1 MMLQTFMQ
9 NWLALAENDITAEKS
24 FVNKARAYGVDF
36 NEKYVAIVVEGEK
49 QQLPDERLAFEL
61 DYLRR
66 VYVVQ
71 AGKVEDFLP
80 RLPKRALAGVGMAHH
95 DIYES
100 VKEGIFALAMT
111 HPMVDEMRT
120 QYYEHMMDLAIII
133 DAGVTYPETEQLIH
147 DYLDDEVMLTLW
159 LYATFG
165 QSMCALSDAL
175 HVHRRTIQY
184 RLDKITTVTGLNPRV
199 TSEACTLLLAY
210 VRRRTSVIV
219 PALIEQLSRVMMQG
233 ERRQIVN
240 S

>member
-1 MMLQTFMQ
+1 MLQTFMQ
-9 NWLALAENDITAEKS
+9 NWLALPENDIIADKS
-24 FVNKARAYGVDF
+24 FMNKARAYGVDF
-36 NEKYVAIVVEGEK
+36 NAKYAAVVVEGDK

-66 VYVVQ
+66 VYVLQ
-71 AGKVEDFLP
+71 ANEIEQFLP
-80 RLPKRALAGVGMAHH
+80 RLPKRALAGVGMPHR
-95 DIYES
+95 DVQES

-120 QYYEHMMDLAIII
+120 MYYENMMDLAIII
-133 DAGVTYPETEQLIH
+133 DAGVAYPETEQLIH
-147 DYLDDEVMLTLW
+147 DHLDDEVMLTLW

-165 QSMCALSDAL
+165 QSMCALSDEL

-219 PALIEQLSRVMMQG
+219 PALVEQLERIMMQAD
-233 ERRQIVN
+233 RRQIVN

>member
-1 MMLQTFMQ
+1 MLQIFMQ
-9 NWLALAENDITAEKS
+9 NWLALPENDIIADKS

-36 NEKYVAIVVEGEK
+36 GEKYVAVVVEGDK

-66 VYVVQ
+66 VYMLPADEVD
-71 AGKVEDFLP
+71 DFLP
-80 RLPKRALAGVGMAHH
+80 RLPKRALAGVGMPH
-95 DIYES
+95 DDIKES

-111 HPMVDEMRT
+111 HPMIDEMRT
-120 QYYEHMMDLAIII
+120 LYYEHMMDLATII
-133 DAGVTYPETEQLIH
+133 DAGVIYPETEQLIH
-147 DYLDDEVMLTLW
+147 DHLDDEVMLTLW

-184 RLDKITTVTGLNPRV
+184 RLDKITTVTGLNPRI

-219 PALIEQLSRVMMQG
+219 PALIEQLDRVMMQS
-233 ERRQIVN
+233 ERRQVVN

>member
-1 MMLQTFMQ
+1 
-9 NWLALAENDITAEKS
+9 
-24 FVNKARAYGVDF
+24 
-36 NEKYVAIVVEGEK
+36 
-49 QQLPDERLAFEL
+49 
-61 DYLRR
+61 
-66 VYVVQ
+66 
-71 AGKVEDFLP
+71 
-80 RLPKRALAGVGMAHH
+80 
-95 DIYES
+95 
-100 VKEGIFALAMT
+100 MT

-120 QYYEHMMDLAIII
+120 MYYENMMDLAIII
-133 DAGVTYPETEQLIH
+133 DAGDAYPETEQLIH
-147 DYLDDEVMLTLW
+147 DHLDDEVMLTLW

-219 PALIEQLSRVMMQG
+219 PALVEQLERIMMQAD
-233 ERRQIVN
+233 RRQIVN

>member
-1 MMLQTFMQ
+1 MLQTFMQ
-9 NWLALAENDITAEKS
+9 NWLALSENDIIADKS
-24 FVNKARAYGVDF
+24 FMSKARAYGVDF
-36 NEKYVAIVVEGEK
+36 NAKYAAVVVEGDK

-66 VYVVQ
+66 VYVLQ
-71 AGKVEDFLP
+71 ANEIEQFLP
-80 RLPKRALAGVGMAHH
+80 RLPKRALAGVGMPHH
-95 DIYES
+95 DVQES

-120 QYYEHMMDLAIII
+120 MYYENMMDLAIII
-133 DAGVTYPETEQLIH
+133 DAGVAYPETEQLIH
-147 DYLDDEVMLTLW
+147 DHLDDEVMLTLW

-219 PALIEQLSRVMMQG
+219 PALVEQLERVMMQAD
-233 ERRQIVN
+233 RRQIVN

>member
-1 MMLQTFMQ
+1 MLQTFMQ
-9 NWLALAENDITAEKS
+9 NWLALPENDIIADKS
-24 FVNKARAYGVDF
+24 FMNKARAYGVDF
-36 NEKYVAIVVEGEK
+36 NAKYAAVVVEGDK

-66 VYVVQ
+66 VYVLQ
-71 AGKVEDFLP
+71 ANEIEQFLP
-80 RLPKRALAGVGMAHH
+80 RLPKRALAGVGMPHR
-95 DIYES
+95 DVQES

-120 QYYEHMMDLAIII
+120 MYYENMMDLAIII
-133 DAGVTYPETEQLIH
+133 DAGVAYPETEQLIH
-147 DYLDDEVMLTLW
+147 DHLDDEVMLTLW
-159 LYATFG
+159 LYATFR
-165 QSMCALSDAL
+165 QSMCALSDEL

-219 PALIEQLSRVMMQG
+219 PALVEQLERVMMQAD
-233 ERRQIVN
+233 RRQIVN

>member
-1 MMLQTFMQ
+1 MLQTFMQ
-9 NWLALAENDITAEKS
+9 NWLALPENDIIADKS

-36 NEKYVAIVVEGEK
+36 GEKYVAVVVEGDK
-49 QQLPDERLAFEL
+49 QQLPDDRLAFEL

-66 VYVVQ
+66 VYVLPADEVD
-71 AGKVEDFLP
+71 GFLP
-80 RLPKRALAGVGMAHH
+80 RLPKRTLAGVGMPH
-95 DIYES
+95 DDIKES

-120 QYYEHMMDLAIII
+120 LYYEHMMDLATII
-133 DAGVTYPETEQLIH
+133 DAGVIYPETEQLIH
-147 DYLDDEVMLTLW
+147 DHLDDEVMLTLW

-184 RLDKITTVTGLNPRV
+184 RLDKITTVTGLNPRI

-219 PALIEQLSRVMMQG
+219 PALIEQLDRVMMQS
-233 ERRQIVN
+233 ERRQVVN

>member
-1 MMLQTFMQ
+1 MQ
-9 NWLALAENDITAEKS
+9 NWLDLSENDIITDKS
-24 FVNKARAYGVDF
+24 FMNKARAYGVDF
-36 NEKYVAIVVEGEK
+36 DAKYVAIVVEGDK
-49 QQLPDERLAFEL
+49 QKLPDERLAFEL

-66 VYVVQ
+66 VYVLQ
-71 AGKVEDFLP
+71 ANEIEQFLP
-80 RLPKRALAGVGMAHH
+80 RLPKRALAGVGMPHR
-95 DIYES
+95 DVQES

-120 QYYEHMMDLAIII
+120 MYYENMMDLAIII
-133 DAGVTYPETEQLIH
+133 DAGVAYPETEQLIH
-147 DYLDDEVMLTLW
+147 DHLDDEVMLTLW

-165 QSMCALSDAL
+165 QSMCALSDEL

-219 PALIEQLSRVMMQG
+219 PALVEQLERVMMQAD
-233 ERRQIVN
+233 RRQIVN

>member
-1 MMLQTFMQ
+1 MLQTFMQ
-9 NWLALAENDITAEKS
+9 NWLDLSENDIITDKS
-24 FVNKARAYGVDF
+24 FMNKARAYGVDF
-36 NEKYVAIVVEGEK
+36 DAKYVAIVVEGDK
-49 QQLPDERLAFEL
+49 QKLPDERLAFEL

-66 VYVVQ
+66 VYVLQ
-71 AGKVEDFLP
+71 ANEIEQFLP
-80 RLPKRALAGVGMAHH
+80 RLPKRALAGVGMPHR
-95 DIYES
+95 DVQES

-120 QYYEHMMDLAIII
+120 MYYENMMDLAIII
-133 DAGVTYPETEQLIH
+133 DAGVAYPETEQLIH
-147 DYLDDEVMLTLW
+147 DHLDDEVMLTLW

-165 QSMCALSDAL
+165 QSMCALSDEL

-219 PALIEQLSRVMMQG
+219 PALVEQLERVMMQAD
-233 ERRQIVN
+233 RRQIVN

>member
-1 MMLQTFMQ
+1 MLQIFMQ
-9 NWLALAENDITAEKS
+9 NWLALPENDIIADKS
-24 FVNKARAYGVDF
+24 FMNKARAYGVDF
-36 NEKYVAIVVEGEK
+36 NAKYAAVVVEGDK

-66 VYVVQ
+66 VYVLQ
-71 AGKVEDFLP
+71 ANEIEQFLP
-80 RLPKRALAGVGMAHH
+80 RLPKRALAGVGMPHR
-95 DIYES
+95 DVQES

-120 QYYEHMMDLAIII
+120 MYYENMMDLAIII
-133 DAGVTYPETEQLIH
+133 DAGVAYPETEQLIH
-147 DYLDDEVMLTLW
+147 DHLDDEVMLTLW

-165 QSMCALSDAL
+165 QSMCALSDEL

-219 PALIEQLSRVMMQG
+219 PALVEQLERVMMQAD
-233 ERRQIVN
+233 RRQIVN